1 MARPVKWQALLVV
14 ICSFVLSTPLF
25 AVAVKAPR
33 RQRPTAGV
41 HGRISP
47 DGRFLAYVVRET
59 NERGSGET
67 TSIFIRRADRPSRSK
82 RLTGKASRDD
92 FPAFSADGRTV
103 YYHSNKSGLTKI
115 WSVNIR
121 GGKPS
126 QVTFGPSQDYHPSPS
141 PRGRYLAYDSNRSG
155 NYDIWLRD
163 LRNGEDRQITTARG
177 PDFSPTWSPQE
188 KAIAFTS
195 NRGEGF
201 QIYLYRFDKKGGAL
215 RKMTEGKAVH
225 AHPAW
230 SPDGRYLAYD
240 RDDKGV
246 VSVWVKELRRPY
258 RSFRLTGAPWSEE
271 VPNWYPSGEKLAY
284 TINQTGDKRVAVAP
298 LPPLPNV
305 ESAPMA
311 QGAKSAPGNLMAAA
325 TPIPFAPQVGVQ
337 MDTPGTPHSPPQAF
351 GEPLPRQ
358 NAIPGIREPLSPPED
373 IDFLQEAKE
382 VNSDDDQTL
391 LSFVGE
397 GASDK
402 SRRRSARPKRSQPKS
417 AGSFRGESTPNYSNV
432 ASLKVLQ
439 FFPKLKQE
447 GIKPPRSLSVVFN
460 RRLASVQNIDQ
471 LMSLID
477 DRGTITPLVCS
488 YNPNLR
494 RIDAMPVDPL
504 SRNRTYTVRLSEQF
518 SGEGGE
524 MLTGGFSWTFA
535 TKRGGKPIVKIR
547 KVEEIPFS
555 VVERTPNQNGAAPA
569 AKVVVRFS
577 KPLDASTVA
586 AGSIMLF
593 DGRGSKV
600 TGEVL
605 FPDGNDTLQ
614 LTPYDKLK
622 AGQKYRVFVSQNLR
636 SVNGEKL
643 PKALVWSFTTNH
655 GSPLLVADYE
665 PKGFLGPRS
674 DITIHFNRAVSSD
687 SLSTGKVFLKIR
699 DQNYSGNTILGTGGK
714 SLLFVPHRKLPNK
727 SELTLVLP
735 PGLSDEQG
743 NELVLNAQL
752 KFTTKYTEKSAA
764 MSVSSILKKHNK
776 GKGEGLN
783 TSSYL
788 KGRKRSGVGKRSWI
802 YKSLHALYRKGY
814 VDRNLSGDLSQ
825 GRPLTRHKSALMVE
839 SAMKSIGLMAAED
852 QAHVRKL
859 AQEFKSELHWLGVKL
874 SGFLSRSS
882 NRFVGK
888 G

>member
-1 MARPVKWQALLVV
+1 MARPVKWQVLLI
-14 ICSFVLSTPLF
+14 ICSFVLSSPLF
-25 AVAVKAPR
+25 AVAVKAP
-33 RQRPTAGV
+33 QQQEPTSGI
-41 HGRISP
+41 HGRVSP

-82 RLTGKASRDD
+82 RLTGKDSRDD
-92 FPAFSADGRTV
+92 FPAFSADGKTV

-115 WSVNIR
+115 WSINIR
-121 GGKPS
+121 GGNPV

-141 PRGRYLAYDSNRSG
+141 PKGRYLAYDSNRSG

-163 LRNGEDRQITTARG
+163 LRNGEDRQLTSSRG

-188 KAIAFTS
+188 KALAFTS

-201 QIYLYRFDKKGGAL
+201 QIYLYRFDKRGGAL
-215 RKMTEGKAVH
+215 RKMTEGNAVH
-225 AHPAW
+225 AHPSW
-230 SPDGRYLAYD
+230 SPDGRFLAFD

-246 VSVWVKELRRPY
+246 VSIWVKELRRPY

-271 VPNWYPSGEKLAY
+271 VPNWYPSGERLAY
-284 TINQTGDKRVAVAP
+284 TINQTGDKRIAVAP
-298 LPPLPNV
+298 LPPLPMV
-305 ESAPMA
+305 ADATMASASQKAPA
-311 QGAKSAPGNLMAAA
+311 NEIASAG
-325 TPIPFAPQVGVQ
+325 PIPYNPNAAGGGAYS
-337 MDTPGTPHSPPQAF
+337 TNSPV
-351 GEPLPRQ
+351 EPVLR
-358 NAIPGIREPLSPPED
+358 NTAIPGIREPLAPPED
-373 IDFLQEAKE
+373 IDFLQEARE
-382 VNSDDDQTL
+382 VNSSEDDSL

-397 GASDK
+397 GGREN
-402 SRRRSARPKRSQPKS
+402 RRAPSENQGKKYEPTRGNEPV
-417 AGSFRGESTPNYSNV
+417 GFRGETTPIYNNE

-447 GIKPPRSLSVVFN
+447 GILPPKSLSVVFN
-460 RRLASVQNIDQ
+460 RRLASVQSLDKLIT
-471 LMSLID
+471 LID
-477 DRGTITPLVCS
+477 DRGTITPLICS

-494 RIDAMPVDPL
+494 RVDAMPVDSL
-504 SRNRTYTVRLSEQF
+504 TRNRTYTVRLSDKI

-524 MLTGGFSWTFA
+524 ALAGGFSWNFA

-555 VVERTPNQNGAAPA
+555 VVERTPNENGAAPA
-569 AKVVVRFS
+569 SKVICRFS
-577 KPLDASTVA
+577 KSLDPATVA

-614 LTPYDKLK
+614 LTPYAKLK
-622 AGQKYRVFVSQNLR
+622 SGERYRVFVSQNLR
-636 SVNGEKL
+636 SVSGEKL

-655 GSPLLVADYE
+655 GSPLLIADYE

-687 SLSTGKVFLKIR
+687 SLSTGKVFLKVR

-735 PGLSDEQG
+735 PGLADEQG
-743 NELVLNAQL
+743 NELVLKAPL
-752 KFTTKYTEKSAA
+752 TFSTKYTEKSAA
-764 MSVSSILKKHNK
+764 MNVSSILKKHNK
-776 GKGEGLN
+776 GQSEELN
-783 TSSYL
+783 TSAYL
-788 KGRKRSGVGKRSWI
+788 KNKKHSGVGKKSWI

-825 GRPLTRHKSALMVE
+825 GRNLTRHKSALMVE
-839 SAMKSIGLMAAED
+839 SAMKSIGLMAPED
-852 QAHVRKL
+852 AAHVRKL
-859 AQEFKSELHWLGVKL
+859 AEEFKNELHWLGVKL
-874 SGFLSRSS
+874 SGFLNRSS
-882 NRFVGK
+882 NHFVGK